1 MARKADKET
10 ELVLEGLSVPAPK
23 RMDIPVACIRHTQ
36 RNPRGSGADDEEDLE
51 GLVASL
57 ESTPEPDLVQA
68 PAVQQVG
75 PDDYIVIYGD
85 RRVRAVKLAGWAMVS
100 CDARTSC
107 LARAVIWRFCEAKN
121 LTGRT
126 VTLKVKYSRPPAAGP
141 SSEVRGARELAGMVS
156 ALLEPLFPVDKGIRL
171 LGVTLSSLET
181 EGERTIS

>member
-1 MARKADKET
+1 MWSALLTAGFLAWQRK
-10 ELVLEGLSVPAPK
+10 VNS
-23 RMDIPVACIRHTQ
+23 
-36 RNPRGSGADDEEDLE
+36 
-51 GLVASL
+51 
-57 ESTPEPDLVQA
+57 LVQKYVSTSA
-68 PAVQQVG
+68 ATSRCLLRVHVRSRYLG
-75 PDDYIVIYGD
+75 NGSVRRANTVSNYGTED
-85 RRVRAVKLAGWAMVS
+85 TFSADIFTLDPVRVEINALA
-100 CDARTSC
+100 TK
-107 LARAVIWRFCEAKN
+107 IWRFCEAKN